1 MARGSGQAMYDRHI
15 TIFSPDGNLYQVE
28 YAIKAVK
35 NCNLTSIAIKGDD
48 AACLVVQRK
57 VGQQQLQQDK
67 LLDRSYVTSVYP
79 LAKGVGSSLIGIQAD
94 CRSMAVR
101 ARQEAAEFA
110 YKYGYSMPPRALATR
125 LADLN
130 QVYTQFAY
138 MRLHACTGIL
148 IAIDEEEGPQ
158 VFKFD
163 PAGFVAGY
171 RACASGA
178 KEQEANNLLEKLVK
192 KKKTETSDQV
202 VRLAISALQQ
212 VLAFDLKAED
222 IEVGVVSKADPTFR
236 QLSEPEIE
244 GHLTAIAEQE

>member
-1 MARGSGQAMYDRHI
+1 MA
-15 TIFSPDGNLYQVE
+15 F
-28 YAIKAVK
+28 
-35 NCNLTSIAIKGDD
+35 
-48 AACLVVQRK
+48 
-57 VGQQQLQQDK
+57 
-67 LLDRSYVTSVYP
+67 
-79 LAKGVGSSLIGIQAD
+79 
-94 CRSMAVR
+94 R

-110 YKYGYSMPPRALATR
+110 YKYGYSIPPRALATR

-138 MRLHACTGIL
+138 MRLHACTGVL

-178 KEQEANNLLEKLVK
+178 KEQEANNLLEKMLK
-192 KKKTETSDQV
+192 KKKTDTTDQV

-212 VLAFDLKAED
+212 GLGFGVKGLGFRVLAADLKAED
-222 IEVGVVSKADPTFR
+222 LEVGVVSKADPTFK
-236 QLSEPEIE
+236 QLSEHQIE
-244 GHLTAIAEQE
+244 AHLTAIAEQD

>member
-1 MARGSGQAMYDRHI
+1 MFDRHI

-35 NCNLTSIAIKGDD
+35 NCNLTSIAIKGDE

-67 LLDRSYVTSVYP
+67 LLDRSYVTSVYQ
-79 LAKGVGSSLIGIQAD
+79 LSKGVGSSLIGMQAD

-101 ARQEAAEFA
+101 ARQESAEFS

-138 MRLHACTGIL
+138 MRLHAC
-148 IAIDEEEGPQ
+148 
-158 VFKFD
+158 
-163 PAGFVAGY
+163 
-171 RACASGA
+171 
-178 KEQEANNLLEKLVK
+178 
-192 KKKTETSDQV
+192 
-202 VRLAISALQQ
+202 
-212 VLAFDLKAED
+212 
-222 IEVGVVSKADPTFR
+222 SKPRGCSHFR
-236 QLSEPEIE
+236 
-244 GHLTAIAEQE
+244 G